1 MEFDVT
7 ILGIVIGMMVL
18 ANRLVAMLITPLW
31 DKYGWDKFWLAYPA
45 WILSGVFVWFT
56 GVNLFASFIPN
67 QLIGQILTAIVAGGG
82 SNLLHDLTD
91 KPGNL
96 VAVFNAL
103 ENDQLTAHDATER
116 QDDKWIPVSE
126 RLPKDCELVWVRA
139 TNSPHN
145 LPRRAFYTYRNEKW
159 VNDEVDIDNVY
170 SNLNVTHWMPLP
182 VLSEVHE

>member
-56 GVNLFASFIPN
+56 GLNLFAALIPN
-67 QLIGQILTAIVAGGG
+67 ELIGKVLTAVVAGGG
-82 SNLLHDLTD
+82 ANLLHDLTD
-91 KPGNL
+91 KPDNL
-96 VAVFNAL
+96 AAVFNAL
-103 ENDQLTAHDATER
+103 ENDQLTVHSDIER

-145 LPRRAFYTYRNEKW
+145 LPRRAFYNYRNEKW

-170 SNLNVTHWMPLP
+170 SNLYVTHWMPLP
-182 VLSEVHE
+182 VLSEV